1 MKIFKIVKDSD
12 PKLRKKSIDVT
23 FPLSEELKSTAFDM
37 LEYLKLS
44 QDAEFLKKHP
54 KITSGVGLAAPQIG
68 LNIKLLAIYFKDND
82 GKINQYILINPRIV
96 AESVKQCALEGG
108 EGCLSVPKPHE
119 GLVYRNY
126 KITVKTYD
134 LLKENFVTYEFRGYP
149 AVVVQHEMDHL
160 QGVLYYDHI
169 DKTNPFLV
177 KNDAI
182 II

>member
-96 AESVKQCALEGG
+96 AESIKKVKDMIN
-108 EGCLSVPKPHE
+108 S
-119 GLVYRNY
+119 N
-126 KITVKTYD
+126 VKTEVI
-134 LLKENFVTYEFRGYP
+134 LRNIEAMK
-149 AVVVQHEMDHL
+149 
-160 QGVLYYDHI
+160 
-169 DKTNPFLV
+169 
-177 KNDAI
+177 
-182 II
+182 